1 MPTIDELVAIKDRE
15 KAGLLAIPGVV
26 MVGIGCKEVGDE
38 LTSQPAIKLLVDRKR
53 PESELAPHELIPA
66 RIDGAVTDVV
76 AIGTTVPLGRELPT
90 RAASAAGPELP
101 GAAIDPDAMP
111 FFMNTGHHLMGGYG
125 IGMFR
130 PAGRSESES
139 VPDGTLACVVKDKV
153 NPWKHYALTC
163 QHVALVQGSA
173 VPEKGVTKCGQ
184 PIGTKG
190 DLGSCPDDFGKW
202 ETGAFK
208 VTVKDHRQLQLR
220 DEALILIDP
229 GRTWS
234 PSIAGLGEITG
245 VRALS
250 VAEAAT
256 GDYPVRKFGARTR
269 KTGGLVTGVF
279 DDPEGSN
286 EEVLTIRVD
295 PARVTPEQ
303 YPHAFFA
310 WKSDSGA
317 LVVSDTGAVE
327 SDNRP
332 VMEVIGV
339 VFQAGAAATAK
350 AGPGVHNITYAWPI
364 HKLLKRFK
372 DDGYDLEVATIHNSA
387 IVNTVPEP
395 PTPAGRPRTAGADSP
410 LTARLRADLEELPA
424 GRLLMALWDEHRGEL
439 TDLVHHQR
447 RATVLWHR
455 GQGPVLMQWLAR
467 VPDEPGLALPRELAG
482 LPLDERIDLLHRGLR
497 EHAGP
502 ALRAALDRAHT
513 ALPALAGLTYPQ
525 LLDAVRR
532 A

>member
-1 MPTIDELVAIKDRE
+1 MPTIDEIVAIKNRE
-15 KAGLLAIPGVV
+15 KARLLAIPGVV
-26 MVGIGCKEVGDE
+26 TVGIGCKEVGDE
-38 LTSQPAIKLLVDRKR
+38 LTSQPAIKLLVDRKL
-53 PESELAPHELIPA
+53 PESALAPHQRIPA

-76 AIGTTVPLGRELPT
+76 AIGTTIPLGRQLPT
-90 RAASAAGPELP
+90 PAAGAAGPEPPVVALH
-101 GAAIDPDAMP
+101 PDAMP
-111 FFMNTGHHLMGGYG
+111 FFMNTAHHLMGGYG
-125 IGMFR
+125 LGMFR

-139 VPDGTLACVVKDKV
+139 VPDGTLGCVLKDKV
-153 NPWKHYALTC
+153 HPWKHYALTC
-163 QHVALVQGSA
+163 QHVALVEGSA
-173 VPEKGVTKCGQ
+173 FPEKGVTKCGQ

-190 DLGSCPDDFGKW
+190 EPLGSCPDDFGKW

-208 VTVKDHRQLQLR
+208 VTGKRVLR

-250 VAEAAT
+250 VAEVAT
-256 GDYPVRKFGARTR
+256 GTYPVRKFGARTR

-279 DDPEGSN
+279 DDPENRN
-286 EEVLTIRVD
+286 EEFLTIRVD

-317 LVVSDTGAVE
+317 LVVTDTGTAE
-327 SDNRP
+327 PDGRP
-332 VMEVIGV
+332 VMEAIGV
-339 VFQAGAAATAK
+339 IFRSDMAATAK
-350 AGPGVHNITYAWPI
+350 AGPGTHNVTYVWPI

-395 PTPAGRPRTAGADSP
+395 PAPAGHPRTAGADSP
-410 LTARLRADLEELPA
+410 LTARLRADLEGLPA

-455 GQGPVLMQWLAR
+455 GQGPALMHWLAR
-467 VPDEPGLALPRELAG
+467 IPDEPGLSLPRELAG
-482 LPLDERIDLLHRGLR
+482 VPLDARIDLLHQGLR
-497 EHAGP
+497 EHAGA
-502 ALRAALDRAHT
+502 ALRAALDRAHM
-513 ALPALAGLTYPQ
+513 ALPPLAGLTYPQ